1 MPISGTA
8 EIAPL
13 LPYAP
18 QLANLDTEPLELP
31 NVKVL
36 QVIYEVA
43 DSTMTE
49 HLPPALHPTIPPT
62 MHVIGWRAE
71 EGPLGPFT
79 LAMVRIG
86 CRAAVRPRGL
96 PTRAVCTA
104 GAAAEALRERWG
116 FPITVGG
123 AALRE
128 RYDRISLE
136 VSGVGEGSG
145 RVLAAQLIDPVP
157 IGNGDLLYTAGMHL
171 AALERGGETKPW
183 LVQVDAAFEVSR
195 ADRGEARID
204 AFDDAFW
211 CAPRLRPD
219 YPIVASY
226 TTANITLPAFRYIC
240 DPEQPAFV
248 GTVAL

>member
-8 EIAPL
+8 ELVPL

-18 QLANLDTEPLELP
+18 QLANLETEALELP
-31 NVKVL
+31 NVQVL
-36 QVIYEVA
+36 QVIYETDDRNMA
-43 DSTMTE
+43 E

-71 EGPLGPFT
+71 DGPLGAFT
-79 LAMVRIG
+79 LAMVRVG

-96 PTRAVCTA
+96 PTRVVCTE

-116 FPITVGG
+116 FPVTVGD
-123 AALRE
+123 AVLRE
-128 RYDRISLE
+128 RYDRVSIE
-136 VSGVGEGSG
+136 VNDGGAS
-145 RVLAAQLIDPVP
+145 VLAAQMVDPIP

-171 AALERGGETKPW
+171 ATVEREGETKPW
-183 LVQVDAAFEVSR
+183 LVQVDAEFQVSR
-195 ADRGEARID
+195 ADRGQSRID

-211 CAPRLRPD
+211 SAANLRPN

-226 TTANITLPAFRYIC
+226 TTANVTLPRIRYIC